1 LLVGINIFANLK
13 TKIMSLRLGDIAPNF
28 KAKTTAGEIDFYEYL
43 GNSWGVLFSHPADFT
58 PVCTTELGKTALLAE
73 EFAKRNVKVLA
84 VSVDPMDKHLSWVN
98 DINETQNCSVNFPL
112 IADDDRNVATLY
124 DMIHPNASETFTVR
138 SLFVIGPDKKIKLMI
153 TYPAST
159 GRNFYEV
166 LRVIDS
172 LQLTANYSVAT
183 PADWKGG
190 EDVIVVPAVST
201 EDAIKKF
208 PKGVKVVKPYL
219 RYTPQPNVE

>member
-1 LLVGINIFANLK
+1 
-13 TKIMSLRLGDIAPNF
+13 MSLRLGDTAPNF
-28 KAKTTAGEIDFYEYL
+28 QAETTAGKIDFYEYL
-43 GNSWGVLFSHPADFT
+43 GDSWGLLFSHPADFT
-58 PVCTTELGKTALLAE
+58 PVCTTELGRTSLLME

-84 VSVDPMDKHLSWVN
+84 VSVDPLDKHHSWVN
-98 DINETQNCSVNFPL
+98 DINETQNCTVNFPI
-112 IADDDRNVATLY
+112 IADEDRKVSELY
-124 DMIHPNASETFTVR
+124 DMIHPNASLTATVR
-138 SLFVIGPDKKIKLMI
+138 SVFIIGPDKKIKLTL

-159 GRNFYEV
+159 GRNFHEI

-172 LQLTANYSVAT
+172 LQLTANHSVAT
-183 PADWKGG
+183 PANWNHG

-219 RYTPQPNVE
+219 RYTPQPNLD

>member
-1 LLVGINIFANLK
+1 
-13 TKIMSLRLGDIAPNF
+13 MSLRLGDIAPNF

-43 GNSWGVLFSHPADFT
+43 GNNWGVLFSHPADFT
-58 PVCTTELGKTALLAE
+58 PVCTTELGKTALLTE
-73 EFAKRNVKVLA
+73 EFKKRNVKVLA
-84 VSVDPMDKHLSWVN
+84 VSVDPLDKHLGWVN
-98 DINETQNCSVNFPL
+98 DINETQNCRVDFPI

-183 PADWKGG
+183 PADWKSG

-201 EDAIKKF
+201 EDAVKKF
-208 PKGVKVVKPYL
+208 SKGVKVVKPYL